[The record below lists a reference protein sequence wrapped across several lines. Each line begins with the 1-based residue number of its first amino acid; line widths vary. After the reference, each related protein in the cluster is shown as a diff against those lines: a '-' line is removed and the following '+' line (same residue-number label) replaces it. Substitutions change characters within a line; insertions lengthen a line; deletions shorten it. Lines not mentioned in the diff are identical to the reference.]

1 MIESFRTLDN
11 YIKHV
16 QSQAGYTLVPS
27 QKTRLEEVYRQGDT
41 EDMIR
46 VANEIIN
53 GLPAKES
60 TGQRAAYDDLNKQAQ
75 AQTSEELVNSR
86 VALYG
91 TFCGRAE
98 LTVDLLERMQKHP
111 KWATIP
117 QWGKWALTM
126 LVEKI
131 GRIIE
136 GDPKYDDNWKDIGG
150 YAELARRNAIGE
162 KA

>member
-1 MIESFRTLDN
+1 MARKSNLQIYLES
-11 YIKHV
+11 IAAK
-16 QSQAGYTLVPS
+16 AGRPLTASEEARLTRAWKAEGGEAPS
-27 QKTRLEEVYRQGDT
+27 WQVARLLLAK
-41 EDMIR
+41 
-46 VANEIIN
+46 VA
-53 GLPAKES
+53 KKS
-60 TGQRAAYDDLNKQAQ
+60 TGQRAAYDDMNKQAQ

-86 VALYG
+86 MAMYG

-111 KWATIP
+111 KWVTIP
-117 QWGKWALTM
+117 PWGKWALTM

-150 YAELARRNAIGE
+150 YAELARRNAMGE

>member
-1 MIESFRTLDN
+1 MARKSNLQIFLDSTA
-11 YIKHV
+11 IK
-16 QSQAGYTLVPS
+16 AGRPLTTS
-27 QKTRLEEVYRQGDT
+27 EKARITRAWNAGDGKVLA
-41 EDMIR
+41 EAASGLLAK
-46 VANEIIN
+46 VA
-53 GLPAKES
+53 KKS

-75 AQTSEELVNSR
+75 AQTSEELVDSR

-111 KWATIP
+111 KWVAIP
-117 QWGKWALTM
+117 PWGKWALTM

-150 YAELARRNAIGE
+150 YAELARRNAMGE

>member
-1 MIESFRTLDN
+1 MTKLQQ
-11 YIKHV
+11 YIANV
-16 QSQAGYTLVPS
+16 ALQAKRQLTTAEKAKL
-27 QKTRLEEVYRQGDT
+27 TRAWNSNDGAKSRAAALAVIQHK
-41 EDMIR
+41 
-46 VANEIIN
+46 
-53 GLPAKES
+53 PAAKKS